1 MAKTYKQVMEE
12 ARQLVPEVSP
22 DDVKAR
28 LDRGERPVLLD
39 VREREEFRQGFVPG
53 AVSLPRGFLEMR
65 VEETVPAKDT
75 PIVAYCGGGTRS
87 LLAGRILKELGYTN
101 VVSMRGGFTAW
112 KNQGLPVQEDR
123 QFTPEQ
129 QIRYSRHFLLPEV
142 GEKGQAKLL
151 DAKVLCIGAGGLGSP
166 AAFYLAAA
174 GVGTLGIV
182 DMDVVDLSN
191 LQRQI
196 LHTNDRIGMPK
207 TESARLTLEALN
219 PDVKVVE
226 FRERLSS
233 ENALRIFEQFD
244 IVVNGSDNFP
254 TRYLANDACVMLKKP
269 LVDGA
274 IWQFEG
280 QATVFHP
287 PHGPCYRCL
296 FPVPPPPGLVP
307 SCAEA
312 GVLGVLPGIVGS
324 LQALEVIKLIV
335 GKGEPL
341 VGRLV
346 LFDALNVSFRQ
357 LTLRRNRE
365 CPICGD
371 HPTIDRLIDYEQ
383 FCGPPAD
390 TPQGPEITP
399 EALKARLDRGEDIFI
414 LDVREPH
421 EYQLANLGGRL
432 IPLSALPGRL
442 TELDAT
448 REIIVHCN

>member
-22 DDVKAR
+22 DDVRAR
-28 LDRGERPVLLD
+28 LDHGERPVLLD

-101 VVSMRGGFTAW
+101 VVSMRGGFTSW
-112 KNQGLPVQEDR
+112 KNQGLPITEQR
-123 QFTPEQ
+123 QFTAEQ

-142 GEKGQAKLL
+142 GEAGQAKLL

-166 AAFYLAAA
+166 VAFYLAAA
-174 GVGTLGIV
+174 GVGTIGIV

-207 TESARLTLEALN
+207 TESARLTLQALN

-226 FRERLSS
+226 FREHLSS
-233 ENALRIFEQFD
+233 ENAFRIFEQFD
-244 IVVNGSDNFP
+244 IIVNGCDNFP
-254 TRYLANDACVMLKKP
+254 TRYLANDAAVMLKKP

-287 PHGPCYRCL
+287 PAGPCYRCL
-296 FPVPPPPGLVP
+296 FPEPPPPGSVP

-312 GVLGVLPGIVGS
+312 GVLGVLPGIVGCV
-324 LQALEVIKLIV
+324 QALEAIKLIL
-335 GKGEPL
+335 GQGTPL
-341 VGRLV
+341 IGRMMH
-346 LFDALNVSFRQ
+346 FDTLASEVRLLR
-357 LTLRRNRE
+357 LRRDPK
-365 CPICGD
+365 CAVCGE
-371 HPTIDRLIDYEQ
+371 HPTVTRLIDYEM
-383 FCGPPAD
+383 FCG
-390 TPQGPEITP
+390 
-399 EALKARLDRGEDIFI
+399 
-414 LDVREPH
+414 
-421 EYQLANLGGRL
+421 LGGENGAGGTASHSL
-432 IPLSALPGRL
+432 APATTSSA
-442 TELDAT
+442 A
-448 REIIVHCN
+448 